1 MEYRNN
7 FAANLAA
14 LRKQRGLSLVTLGEA
29 VGVTD
34 EAIRL
39 MEKGKRS
46 PSFEILCALADYFRV
61 SIDGLVG
68 HAVGEYQTGDCPG
81 YGDYACM
88 GPVCALDAS
97 GGYTVHIDDGE
108 PLPKCPRCRRSSGW
122 VKF

>member
-14 LRKQRGLSLVTLGEA
+14 LRKQRGLSLIALGEA

-46 PSFEILCALADYFRV
+46 PSFEMLCALADYFNV
-61 SIDGLVG
+61 SIDGLIGRV
-68 HAVGEYQTGDCPG
+68 AETP
-81 YGDYACM
+81 
-88 GPVCALDAS
+88 
-97 GGYTVHIDDGE
+97 
-108 PLPKCPRCRRSSGW
+108 
-122 VKF
+122 